1 MFQILFLFQRIA
13 QENIGACKPGVAG
26 IFGCCLPVFLI
37 DSGSKGF
44 RNDGVFLRKI
54 IVVLWIGV
62 ILFQFTVCCFD
73 NKFYCF
79 FFSCEIKLFISIG
92 EFLRKFIRKC

>member
-37 DSGSKGF
+37 DSGSQDFWNDSVFF
-44 RNDGVFLRKI
+44 RE
-54 IVVLWIGV
+54 IVVIFGIGV
-62 ILFQFTVCCFD
+62 ILLQSAVGCFD
-73 NKFYCF
+73 NKFYF
-79 FFSCEIKLFISIG
+79 FFFACKIELFISIG
-92 EFLRKFIRKC
+92 KFLWKSAWEG

>member
-37 DSGSKGF
+37 DSGSQDFWNDSVFF
-44 RNDGVFLRKI
+44 REIGSNLWDWSN
-54 IVVLWIGV
+54 IVSVCRR
-62 ILFQFTVCCFD
+62 LF
-73 NKFYCF
+73 
-79 FFSCEIKLFISIG
+79 
-92 EFLRKFIRKC
+92 

>member
-37 DSGSKGF
+37 DSGSHGF
-44 RNDGVFLRKI
+44 WNDSVFFRE
-54 IVVLWIGV
+54 IVVIFGIGV
-62 ILFQFTVCCFD
+62 ILFQSAVGCFD
-73 NKFYCF
+73 NKFYF
-79 FFSCEIKLFISIG
+79 FFFACKIELFISIG
-92 EFLRKFIRKC
+92 KFLWKSAWEC